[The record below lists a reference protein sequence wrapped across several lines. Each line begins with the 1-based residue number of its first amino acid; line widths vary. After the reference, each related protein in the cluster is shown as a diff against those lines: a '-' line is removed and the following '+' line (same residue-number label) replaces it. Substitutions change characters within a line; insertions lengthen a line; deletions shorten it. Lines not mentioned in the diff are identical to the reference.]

1 MHYKDVNML
10 TIKDLSN
17 ALYTLSKAKGYAVT
31 VILTLGL
38 ALGTLVA
45 MFNLNYQ
52 ILAAP
57 LPYAD
62 EEQLVV
68 GSTEWLDKEGTVMYP
83 RILPVHLFQQLYPI
97 TSEQLSDQ
105 ALFSFSYVGM
115 TLRDLA
121 HSPQVQ
127 IAYTTP
133 GYMRMYQMPML
144 HGRAF
149 SVEEEVGSQQAVAI
163 LSEKTWREHYNA
175 DIAMVG
181 RSIQVGNQFFKVVGI
196 AAGHFVEPRL
206 TGPSRQ
212 NDLWLPWEFADDG
225 QSRPG
230 DISGAHLYL
239 AKLKDAGE
247 RLAFEQR
254 LRADIAPK
262 YQQEIAGV
270 PSEVGRSVRFNAEP
284 LRQVLEGDSRSRILW
299 MLAGSLL
306 LLLIAAANII
316 NLLLSRAARQERSMS
331 IQAALGAQRHHLM
344 AQILAELSWLMA
356 AALVL
361 AFAVAEVAY
370 TLLQHYASDSLPR
383 LTELGI
389 DGATLVFA
397 LTTTLLLALAF
408 AWLISRQIN
417 YRALQQNLQ
426 SSGKG
431 SGVQISSRTRQLLI
445 GAQVM
450 LAAMLLIC
458 SAQVLLQS
466 LQQLRQQIGFASS
479 DRYQVTIDNITPAP
493 DENLPLEQ
501 RRAAYRQQKE
511 ELMQVRDLLQ
521 QHPAVQSVSVSNYPP
536 ISFDGYY
543 GSANFIRTPDK
554 PNDLL
559 FSRAVYTDQ
568 YYLPLFEIKLVQGR
582 NFTAQEISSQA
593 LVVIINQT
601 LARQLQADGNVLGQ
615 KLYSRDGSL
624 VYEIIGISSDL
635 QLPDQWSA
643 VETGR
648 SYLTRNLGEIANL
661 QLQLK
666 PGMKLDK
673 TDINR
678 AMTQVSP
685 HYRAANVYSIQSN
698 VDRILLSNYLAAA
711 VTSSLVVLSFVLAAI
726 GIYGVLSYS
735 VQLRRFELGV
745 RMAIGARPITILRQL
760 LSENLKPVLMGLA
773 LAALALGALWLSL
786 QQSTVSMP
794 LSFGGFALP
803 LGLIVLLTVFTS
815 LLSVWSII
823 RKPAIYALRGQ

>member
-1 MHYKDVNML
+1 ML